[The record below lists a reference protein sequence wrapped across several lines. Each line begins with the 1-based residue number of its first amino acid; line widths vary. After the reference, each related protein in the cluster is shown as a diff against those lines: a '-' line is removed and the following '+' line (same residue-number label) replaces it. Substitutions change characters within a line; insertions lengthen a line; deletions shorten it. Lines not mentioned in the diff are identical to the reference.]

1 MNRSP
6 LAPVRSWPDDVR
18 ARYRAAGYWTDETF
32 PAFIEDR
39 TARFAENLAVVGQDA
54 AGRPQRWSY
63 AELGERVRAAAVRLR
78 DAGVEPGDR
87 VVVAL
92 PNITEYLEAML
103 GLFRLGA
110 LPVFALPT
118 HRELELTQFCVLADA
133 AALVVAV
140 GADRVDHRALYAT
153 VSAQVADRGVAPPAL
168 IDVGRWASGAADGDP
183 GIRRDDGERARDDG
197 ERARADRERARVAG
211 ERPRDDGGRSELPM
225 PSGHAEQVAFLQ
237 LSGGTTGVAKLI
249 PRTHADYLYSVRA
262 SAEIC
267 GLDASTRAL
276 IVLPA
281 AHNFPMSSPGILGV
295 LHTGGAV
302 VLARDPSPRTAF
314 RLIAEHGVTDA
325 ALVPPLAQAWISAAQ
340 RRRPDLST
348 LRTVQVGGARLA
360 DSVAPAVREVLGAR
374 LQQVFGMAEGLV
386 NYTRAEDPDEL
397 VHTTQGTPISPDDEL
412 RIVDA
417 DDRDVP
423 EGAEGSLLT
432 RGPYTIRGYY
442 ASPQADADSFTA
454 DGYYRTGDL
463 VRRLPSGHLI
473 VTGRDKDQINRG
485 GEKVSTEELEGFALA
500 HPAVLDAVAVGVPD
514 PYLGERVVLVARTEA
529 DAPQPDLIGHL
540 RGAGLATYKV
550 PDEIVFLD
558 ELPATHVG
566 KNSRRELRRLLA
578 TTLTPQSP
586 TSRAKES

>member
-1 MNRSP
+1 MSRSP
-6 LAPVRSWPDDVR
+6 VAEVRSWPEEVR
-18 ARYRAAGYWTDETF
+18 VRYRAAGYWTDETF
-32 PAFIEDR
+32 AAFVEDR
-39 TARFAENLAVVGQDA
+39 TARFAGNLAVVGQDA
-54 AGRPQRWSY
+54 AGTPQRWSY
-63 AELGERVRAAAVRLR
+63 AELGDRARAAAVRLR
-78 DAGVEPGDR
+78 AAGVDPGDR

-92 PNITEYLEAML
+92 PNITEYLEVVL

-140 GADRVDHRALYAT
+140 GAERVDHRALYDT
-153 VSAQVADRGVAPPAL
+153 VSAQVADRGVEPPLL
-168 IDVGRWASGAADGDP
+168 IDVVTWASQAADGDP
-183 GIRRDDGERARDDG
+183 GVRRDDD
-197 ERARADRERARVAG
+197 VL
-211 ERPRDDGGRSELPM
+211 ELP
-225 PSGHAEQVAFLQ
+225 SLGAEQVAFLQ

-249 PRTHADYLYSVRA
+249 PRTAADYLYSVRA

-267 GLDASTRAL
+267 GLDATTRAL

-340 RRRPDLST
+340 RRRPDLTT

-360 DSVAPAVREVLGAR
+360 DSVAPAVRNVLGAR

-386 NYTRAEDPDEL
+386 NYTRADDPDE
-397 VHTTQGTPISPDDEL
+397 VVFSTQGRPISPDDEL

-417 DDRDVP
+417 DDYDVP
-423 EGAEGSLLT
+423 EEAEGSLVT

-442 ASPQADADSFTA
+442 ASPQADLNSFTA

-473 VTGRDKDQINRG
+473 VTGRDSDLINRG
-485 GEKVSTEELEGFALA
+485 GEKVSTEELEGFALT

-514 PYLGERVVLVARTEA
+514 AYLGERVVLVARTEP
-529 DAPQPDLIGHL
+529 DAAQPDLVAHL
-540 RGAGLATYKV
+540 RSAGLATYKV
-550 PDEIVFLD
+550 PDDVVFLD

-578 TTLTPQSP
+578 TTLAPPAGRQPAALS
-586 TSRAKES
+586 KEHR

>member
-1 MNRSP
+1 MSRSP
-6 LAPVRSWPDDVR
+6 VAEVRSWPDELRV
-18 ARYRAAGYWTDETF
+18 RYRAAGYWTDETF
-32 PAFIEDR
+32 AAFVEDR
-39 TARFAENLAVVGQDA
+39 TARFAGNLAVVGQDA
-54 AGRPQRWSY
+54 AGTPQRWSY
-63 AELGERVRAAAVRLR
+63 AELGDRARAAAVRMR
-78 DAGVEPGDR
+78 ATGVEPGDR

-92 PNITEYLEAML
+92 PNITEYLEVVL

-140 GADRVDHRALYAT
+140 GAERVDHRALYDT
-153 VSAQVADRGVAPPAL
+153 VSAQVADRGVAPPML
-168 IDVGRWASGAADGDP
+168 IDVGTWASEAAD
-183 GIRRDDGERARDDG
+183 RDLSVRQADD
-197 ERARADRERARVAG
+197 VL
-211 ERPRDDGGRSELPM
+211 ELP
-225 PSGHAEQVAFLQ
+225 SLGAEQVAFLQ

-249 PRTHADYLYSVRA
+249 PRTAADYLYSVRA

-267 GLDASTRAL
+267 GLDATTRAL

-340 RRRPDLST
+340 RRRPDLTT

-360 DSVAPAVREVLGAR
+360 DTVAPAVRDVLGAR

-386 NYTRAEDPDEL
+386 NYTRADDPDE
-397 VHTTQGTPISPDDEL
+397 VVFSSQGRPISPDDEL

-417 DDRDVP
+417 DDHEVP

-442 ASPQADADSFTA
+442 ASPQADIDSFTA

-473 VTGRDKDQINRG
+473 VTGRDSDLINRG
-485 GEKVSTEELEGFALA
+485 GEKVSTEELEGFALT

-514 PYLGERVVLVARTEA
+514 AYLGERVVLVARTEP
-529 DAPQPDLIGHL
+529 DAAPPDLVAHL

-550 PDEIVFLD
+550 PDEVVFLD

-578 TTLTPQSP
+578 TTLAPPVGRQPAALS
-586 TSRAKES
+586 KEHR

>member
-1 MNRSP
+1 MNRTR
-6 LAPVRSWPDDVR
+6 LAPVRSWPEDVR
-18 ARYRAAGYWTDETF
+18 ARYRAAGYWTRETF

-39 TARFAENLAVVGQDA
+39 TVRFADNLAVAGTDA
-54 AGRPQRWSY
+54 SGAAQSWSY
-63 AELGERVRAAAVRLR
+63 AELSARVRLAAARL
-78 DAGVEPGDR
+78 AASGIEPGDR

-92 PNITEYLEAML
+92 PNITEYLEVVL

-110 LPVFALPT
+110 LPVFALPS
-118 HRELELTQFCVLADA
+118 HRELELTQFCVLTDA
-133 AALVVAV
+133 AALVLAV
-140 GADRVDHRALYAT
+140 GADRIDHAALYAT
-153 VSAQVADRGVAPPAL
+153 VSAQAADRGVRPPTL
-168 IDVGRWASGAADGDP
+168 IDVATWASGPAGKIP
-183 GIRRDDGERARDDG
+183 PVP
-197 ERARADRERARVAG
+197 RV
-211 ERPRDDGGRSELPM
+211 D
-225 PSGHAEQVAFLQ
+225 AEQVAFLQ

-295 LHTGGAV
+295 LHTGGAI

-325 ALVPPLAQAWISAAQ
+325 ALVPPLAQAWIAAAR
-340 RRRPDLST
+340 RRRPDLGT

-386 NYTRAEDPDEL
+386 NYTRADDPDEL
-397 VHTTQGTPISPDDEL
+397 VHGTQGTPISADDEL

-423 EGAEGSLLT
+423 DGAEGALLV

-442 ASPQADADSFTA
+442 RSPTADIESFTA

-473 VTGRDKDQINRG
+473 VTGRDSDLINRG
-485 GEKVSTEELEGFALA
+485 GEKVSTEELEGFTLT

-514 PYLGERVVLVARTEA
+514 PYLGERVVLVARTQP

-540 RGAGLATYKV
+540 RGVGLATYKV
-550 PDEIVFLD
+550 PDAVVFLD
-558 ELPATHVG
+558 TLPATHVG
-566 KNSRRELRRLLA
+566 KNSRRELRRMLA
-578 TTLTPQSP
+578 TTLAQPAAAP
-586 TSRAKES
+586 VPHPEEHR

>member
-1 MNRSP
+1 MSRSP
-6 LAPVRSWPDDVR
+6 VARVRSWPEDLRVG
-18 ARYRAAGYWTDETF
+18 YRAAGYWTDETF
-32 PAFIEDR
+32 AAFVEDR
-39 TARFAENLAVVGQDA
+39 TARFAGNLAVAGQDA
-54 AGRPQRWSY
+54 AGAPQRWSY
-63 AELGERVRAAAVRLR
+63 AELGERARVAAVRLR
-78 DAGVEPGDR
+78 AAGVNPGDR

-92 PNITEYLEAML
+92 PNITEYLEVVL

-140 GADRVDHRALYAT
+140 GADRVDHRALHAT

-168 IDVGRWASGAADGDP
+168 IDVAGWASDPSDPAA
-183 GIRRDDGERARDDG
+183 
-197 ERARADRERARVAG
+197 
-211 ERPRDDGGRSELPM
+211 ELPM
-225 PSGHAEQVAFLQ
+225 PSGNAEQVAFLQ

-249 PRTHADYLYSVRA
+249 PRTAADYLYSVRA

-267 GLDASTRAL
+267 GLDATTRAL
-276 IVLPA
+276 VVLPA
-281 AHNFPMSSPGILGV
+281 AHNFPMSSPGMLGV

-314 RLIAEHGVTDA
+314 RLVAEHGVTDV

-340 RRRPDLST
+340 RRRPELST

-360 DSVAPAVREVLGAR
+360 DSVAPAVRQVLGAR

-386 NYTRAEDPDEL
+386 NYTRADDPDEL
-397 VHTTQGTPISPDDEL
+397 VFTTQGRPISPDDEV
-412 RIVDA
+412 RIVDP

-423 EGAEGSLLT
+423 EGTEGSLLT

-442 ASPQADADSFTA
+442 GSPQADADSFTA

-473 VTGRDKDQINRG
+473 VTGRDSDLINRG

-514 PYLGERVVLVARTEA
+514 AYLGERVVLVARTEP
-529 DAPQPDLIGHL
+529 DAPQPDLVAHL

-550 PDEIVFLD
+550 PDDIVFLD

-578 TTLTPQSP
+578 TTLTPAP
-586 TSRAKES
+586 TRQPDARPEEHR

>member
-1 MNRSP
+1 MSR
-6 LAPVRSWPDDVR
+6 VRSWPEEVR
-18 ARYRAAGYWTDETF
+18 GRYREAGYWTDETF
-32 PAFIEDR
+32 AGFVEDR
-39 TARFAENLAVVGQDA
+39 TARFAGNLAVVGQDA
-54 AGRPQRWSY
+54 AGIPQRWSY
-63 AELGERVRAAAVRLR
+63 AELGDRARAAAVRLR
-78 DAGVEPGDR
+78 GAGVEPGDR

-92 PNITEYLEAML
+92 PNITEYLEAVL

-140 GADRVDHRALYAT
+140 GADRVDHRALYDT
-153 VSAQVADRGVAPPAL
+153 VSAQVADRGVAPPVL
-168 IDVGRWASGAADGDP
+168 VDVATWRSGAEA
-183 GIRRDDGERARDDG
+183 
-197 ERARADRERARVAG
+197 AG
-211 ERPRDDGGRSELPM
+211 PLPM
-225 PSGHAEQVAFLQ
+225 PSLGAEQVAFLQ

-249 PRTHADYLYSVRA
+249 PRTAADYLYSVRA

-267 GLDASTRAL
+267 GLDATTRAL

-360 DSVAPAVREVLGAR
+360 DSVAPAVRDVLGAR

-386 NYTRAEDPDEL
+386 NYTRADDPDE
-397 VHTTQGTPISPDDEL
+397 VVFSTQGRPISPDDEL

-417 DDRDVP
+417 DDRDV
-423 EGAEGSLLT
+423 AEGSEGSLVT

-442 ASPQADADSFTA
+442 ASPQADLDSFTA

-473 VTGRDKDQINRG
+473 VTGRDSDLINRG
-485 GEKVSTEELEGFALA
+485 GEKVSTEELEGFALT

-514 PYLGERVVLVARTEA
+514 AYLGERVVLVARTEP
-529 DAPQPDLIGHL
+529 DAAPPDLVAHL

-550 PDEIVFLD
+550 PDDVVFLD

-578 TTLTPQSP
+578 TTLAPSVGRRP
-586 TSRAKES
+586 AARSKEHR

>member
-1 MNRSP
+1 
-6 LAPVRSWPDDVR
+6 
-18 ARYRAAGYWTDETF
+18 
-32 PAFIEDR
+32 
-39 TARFAENLAVVGQDA
+39 
-54 AGRPQRWSY
+54 
-63 AELGERVRAAAVRLR
+63 
-78 DAGVEPGDR
+78 
-87 VVVAL
+87 
-92 PNITEYLEAML
+92 
-103 GLFRLGA
+103 
-110 LPVFALPT
+110 
-118 HRELELTQFCVLADA
+118 
-133 AALVVAV
+133 
-140 GADRVDHRALYAT
+140 
-153 VSAQVADRGVAPPAL
+153 VSAQAADRGVAPPAL
-168 IDVGRWASGAADGDP
+168 IDVGSWAAAAADP
-183 GIRRDDGERARDDG
+183 
-197 ERARADRERARVAG
+197 
-211 ERPRDDGGRSELPM
+211 PPM
-225 PSGHAEQVAFLQ
+225 PDVDAERIAFLQ

-249 PRTHADYLYSVRA
+249 PRTAADYLYSVRA

-295 LHTGGAV
+295 LHSGGAV

-340 RRRPDLST
+340 RRRPDLAT

-360 DSVAPAVREVLGAR
+360 DSVAPAVRGVLGAR

-386 NYTRAEDPDEL
+386 DYTRDDDPDEL
-397 VHTTQGTPISPDDEL
+397 VHSTQGRPISPDDEL

-417 DDRDVP
+417 EDREVP
-423 EGAEGSLLT
+423 EGAEGRLLV

-442 ASPQADADSFTA
+442 RSPRADIDSFTA
-454 DGYYRTGDL
+454 DGFYRTGDL

-473 VTGRDKDQINRG
+473 VTGRDSDLINRG
-485 GEKVSTEELEGFALA
+485 GEKVSTEELEGFTLT

-514 PYLGERVVLVARTEA
+514 PYLGERVVLVARTQP

-540 RGAGLATYKV
+540 RGVGLATYKV
-550 PDEIVFLD
+550 PDDIVFLD

-578 TTLTPQSP
+578 APSP
-586 TSRAKES
+586 PSRPAPRRSTDDPARRHRLPAPRPRPAGEPRHLEPGRRPRGRRPGVLHRAAG

>member
-1 MNRSP
+1 MSRSP
-6 LAPVRSWPDDVR
+6 VARVRSWPEDVR

-32 PAFIEDR
+32 AEFIEDR
-39 TARFAENLAVVGQDA
+39 TARFADNLAVVGQDA
-54 AGRPQRWSY
+54 AGTSQRWSY
-63 AELGERVRAAAVRLR
+63 AELGDRARTAAARLR
-78 DAGVEPGDR
+78 GAGVEPGDR

-92 PNITEYLEAML
+92 PNITDYLEVVL

-153 VSAQVADRGVAPPAL
+153 VAAQAADRGVAPPAL
-168 IDVGRWASGAADGDP
+168 IDVGTWASDVADGDP
-183 GIRRDDGERARDDG
+183 GVRRDDEARG
-197 ERARADRERARVAG
+197 HRGPARADDAAV
-211 ERPRDDGGRSELPM
+211 PM
-225 PSGHAEQVAFLQ
+225 PPDRAEQIAFLQ

-262 SAEIC
+262 SAELC

-281 AHNFPMSSPGILGV
+281 AHNFPMSSPGIRGV

-314 RLIAEHGVTDA
+314 RLIAAHGVTDA

-360 DSVAPAVREVLGAR
+360 DAVAPAVREVLGAR

-386 NYTRAEDPDEL
+386 NYTRADDPDEL
-397 VHTTQGTPISPDDEL
+397 VHTTQGTPISPADEL

-432 RGPYTIRGYY
+432 RGPYTVRGYY
-442 ASPQADADSFTA
+442 GSPQADADSFTA

-485 GEKVSTEELEGFALA
+485 GEKVSTEELEGFALT

-514 PYLGERVVLVARTEA
+514 AYLGERVVLVARTQP
-529 DAPQPDLIGHL
+529 DAAQPDLIGHL

-550 PDEIVFLD
+550 PDDIVFLD

-578 TTLTPQSP
+578 STLGARPGSASRPNSTPP
-586 TSRAKES
+586 PKEHR

>member
-1 MNRSP
+1 MSRSSV
-6 LAPVRSWPDDVR
+6 APVRSWPEDVR
-18 ARYRAAGYWTDETF
+18 AHYRAAGYWTDETF
-32 PAFIEDR
+32 AAFIEDR
-39 TARFAENLAVVGQDA
+39 TSRFADNLAVAGQDA
-54 AGRPQRWSY
+54 AGTPQRWSY
-63 AELGERVRAAAVRLR
+63 AELGERARAAAVRLR
-78 DAGVEPGDR
+78 EAGVEPGDR

-92 PNITEYLEAML
+92 PNITEYLEVVL

-133 AALVVAV
+133 AALVVAI
-140 GADRVDHRALYAT
+140 GADRVDHRALFGT
-153 VSAQVADRGVAPPAL
+153 VSAQVADRGVEPPVL
-168 IDVGRWASGAADGDP
+168 IDVGAWASDAVNGDP
-183 GIRRDDGERARDDG
+183 GVRRDDEVGRDDEKG
-197 ERARADRERARVAG
+197 PG
-211 ERPRDDGGRSELPM
+211 
-225 PSGHAEQVAFLQ
+225 AEETAFLQ

-249 PRTHADYLYSVRA
+249 PRTAADYLYSVRA

-314 RLIAEHGVTDA
+314 RLIAEHGVTDV
-325 ALVPPLAQAWISAAQ
+325 ALVPPLAQAWISAAG

-386 NYTRAEDPDEL
+386 NYTRADDPDE
-397 VHTTQGTPISPDDEL
+397 VVFTTQGRPISPDDEI
-412 RIVDA
+412 RVVDA
-417 DDRDVP
+417 DDHDVP
-423 EGAEGSLLT
+423 EGAQGSLLT

-442 ASPQADADSFTA
+442 GSPQADADSFTA
-454 DGYYRTGDL
+454 DGFYRTGDL

-485 GEKVSTEELEGFALA
+485 GEKVSTEELEGFALT

-514 PYLGERVVLVARTEA
+514 AYLGERVVLVARTEP
-529 DAPQPDLIGHL
+529 DAERPDLVGHL
-540 RGAGLATYKV
+540 RAAGLATYKV

-578 TTLTPQSP
+578 TTLAPQAVPQPAAPS
-586 TSRAKES
+586 KEHR

>member
-1 MNRSP
+1 MSRSP
-6 LAPVRSWPDDVR
+6 VAPVRSWPEDVR

-32 PAFIEDR
+32 AAFIEDR
-39 TARFAENLAVVGQDA
+39 TSRFAGNLAVAGQDA
-54 AGRPQRWSY
+54 AGTPQRWSY
-63 AELGERVRAAAVRLR
+63 AELGERARAAAVRLR
-78 DAGVEPGDR
+78 GSGVEPGDR

-92 PNITEYLEAML
+92 PNITEYLEVVL

-140 GADRVDHRALYAT
+140 GADRVDHRALYDT
-153 VSAQVADRGVAPPAL
+153 VSAQVADRGVEPPVL
-168 IDVGRWASGAADGDP
+168 IDVGTWASEAADTAEGDP
-183 GIRRDDGERARDDG
+183 GVRRDDEKGPGAEAVLG
-197 ERARADRERARVAG
+197 VEVV
-211 ERPRDDGGRSELPM
+211 PLPDM
-225 PSGHAEQVAFLQ
+225 GAEETAFLQ

-249 PRTHADYLYSVRA
+249 PRTAADYLYSVRA

-267 GLDASTRAL
+267 GLDASTRGL

-314 RLIAEHGVTDA
+314 RLIAEHGVTDV

-386 NYTRAEDPDEL
+386 NYTRADDPDEL
-397 VHTTQGTPISPDDEL
+397 VFTTQGRPISPDDEI

-417 DDRDVP
+417 ADRDVP

-442 ASPQADADSFTA
+442 GSPQADADSFTA

-473 VTGRDKDQINRG
+473 VTGRDSDLINRG
-485 GEKVSTEELEGFALA
+485 GEKVSTEELEGFALT

-514 PYLGERVVLVARTEA
+514 AYLGERVVLVARTES
-529 DAPQPDLIGHL
+529 DAERPDLVGHL
-540 RGAGLATYKV
+540 RAAGLATYKV

-578 TTLTPQSP
+578 TTLAPQAVPQPAAPS
-586 TSRAKES
+586 KEHR

>member
-1 MNRSP
+1 MSRSP
-6 LAPVRSWPDDVR
+6 LADVRSWPPDVR

-32 PAFIEDR
+32 AAFIEDR
-39 TARFAENLAVVGQDA
+39 TTRFAGNLAVVGQNA
-54 AGRPQRWSY
+54 AGVPQQWSY
-63 AELGERVRAAAVRLR
+63 AELGDRARTAAARL
-78 DAGVEPGDR
+78 AASGVEPGDR

-92 PNITEYLEAML
+92 PNITEYLEVVL

-133 AALVVAV
+133 AALVMAV
-140 GADRVDHRALYAT
+140 GADRVDHRALYDT
-153 VSAQVADRGVAPPAL
+153 VAAQAADRGVVPPVL
-168 IDVGRWASGAADGDP
+168 IDVGTWASDAADGDP
-183 GIRRDDGERARDDG
+183 GVRRDDEMGRDDG
-197 ERARADRERARVAG
+197 AG
-211 ERPRDDGGRSELPM
+211 RDDAGVRRRDDEKGPD
-225 PSGHAEQVAFLQ
+225 AEQVAFLQ

-249 PRTHADYLYSVRA
+249 PRTAADYLYSVRA

-325 ALVPPLAQAWISAAQ
+325 ALVPPLAQAWISAAT

-348 LRTVQVGGARLA
+348 LRVVQVGGARLS
-360 DSVAPAVREVLGAR
+360 DTVAPAIREVLGAR

-386 NYTRAEDPDEL
+386 NYTRADDPDEL

-417 DDRDVP
+417 DDHDVP
-423 EGAEGSLLT
+423 EGTEGRLLV

-442 ASPQADADSFTA
+442 RSPQADIDSFTA

-473 VTGRDKDQINRG
+473 VTGRDSDLINRG
-485 GEKVSTEELEGFALA
+485 GEKVSTEELEGFALT
-500 HPAVLDAVAVGVPD
+500 HPAVLDAVAIGVPD
-514 PYLGERVVLVARTEA
+514 AYLGERVVLVARTEPGT
-529 DAPQPDLIGHL
+529 PQPDLIGHL
-540 RGAGLATYKV
+540 RGVGLATYKV
-550 PDEIVFLD
+550 PDEVVFLD

-578 TTLTPQSP
+578 STLDPRSAQP
-586 TSRAKES
+586 KEHR